1 MIAGPVLS
9 PCSFHSSWSCAAL
22 RQGHPASRDQLTDQE
37 QCEAAK
43 RITTRAKILSID
55 GPKTK
60 RQKCSGF
67 QGRQSGPPQFKNM
80 CGHKRSQGVE
90 NNCSRRCK
98 TMGNPVA
105 QRYAKLLSRTCGN
118 NRNLHYFSTG
128 GKNFADKRHPFWGPF
143 LDPKTGAKSSGH
155 KQIKLRLNEWPPFWC
170 PFLDPKTGA
179 VLSAKF
185 ESPAKNSKSF
195 DCFCAYA
202 TEVFHAAAFP
212 WFCSA
217 AGTCSPHPANIYGHT
232 CS

>member
-1 MIAGPVLS
+1 MKRPSG
-9 PCSFHSSWSCAAL
+9 
-22 RQGHPASRDQLTDQE
+22 SR
-37 QCEAAK
+37 
-43 RITTRAKILSID
+43 RMRKILSID

-60 RQKCSGF
+60 RQKRSGF

-90 NNCSRRCK
+90 QLLAALQNH
-98 TMGNPVA
+98 GNPVA
-105 QRYAKLLSRTCGN
+105 QRYAKLLPRTCGN
-118 NRNLHYFSTG
+118 NRNLHYFSPG
-128 GKNFADKRHPFWGPF
+128 DKILPTNGPRF
-143 LDPKTGAKSSGH
+143 GVQKRTPKTGAKSSGH
-155 KQIKLRLNEWPPFWC
+155 KQIKLRLNEWPPFWG

-179 VLSAKF
+179 VLLAKF
-185 ESPAKNSKSF
+185 CHRAKNSKSF

-232 CS
+232 CSQEVVIPTELQEIGFFMGAMCAERHKSP